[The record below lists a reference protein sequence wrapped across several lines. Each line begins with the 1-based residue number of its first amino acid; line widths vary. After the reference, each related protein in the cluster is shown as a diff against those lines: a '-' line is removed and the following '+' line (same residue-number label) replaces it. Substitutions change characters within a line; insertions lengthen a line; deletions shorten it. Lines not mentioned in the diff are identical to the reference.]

1 MTKWFF
7 VLVTALTLLVSSY
20 ALVAPALS
28 SEIKPMSVSEVNQ
41 ATQVNMNSKRS
52 LRGLKTTDN
61 AANEERVVATELAKW
76 VETVVAKSKLGQL
89 IQKAKLERIAKRQV
103 FVDEL
108 VKGRASYE
116 KLSKKH
122 VTYEEYAKA
131 LGVTAADHKYES
143 IALKPASVGGA
154 VKVETP
160 APGGTSEPPQD
171 VVDLED
177 ASDET
182 STPVSKFKNQGPLSL
197 AQEEPVLSHPDEAS
211 QPSPEALVSS
221 CPLTIAEVP
230 PRVVSPSASRMVTD
244 LTEITEE
251 RRVERMAVAQAKA
264 YTEDRHRRLER
275 AMPVAGSGESR
286 PGVPGS
292 RSSG

>member
-1 MTKWFF
+1 MTKWFL

-143 IALKPASVGGA
+143 IALKPRCGDSAQ
-154 VKVETP
+154 P
-160 APGGTSEPPQD
+160 RW
-171 VVDLED
+171 
-177 ASDET
+177 
-182 STPVSKFKNQGPLSL
+182 L
-197 AQEEPVLSHPDEAS
+197 A
-211 QPSPEALVSS
+211 
-221 CPLTIAEVP
+221 
-230 PRVVSPSASRMVTD
+230 
-244 LTEITEE
+244 
-251 RRVERMAVAQAKA
+251 
-264 YTEDRHRRLER
+264 
-275 AMPVAGSGESR
+275 G
-286 PGVPGS
+286 GS
-292 RSSG
+292 RTAPTEPSCDWRSGSAAGHDDR